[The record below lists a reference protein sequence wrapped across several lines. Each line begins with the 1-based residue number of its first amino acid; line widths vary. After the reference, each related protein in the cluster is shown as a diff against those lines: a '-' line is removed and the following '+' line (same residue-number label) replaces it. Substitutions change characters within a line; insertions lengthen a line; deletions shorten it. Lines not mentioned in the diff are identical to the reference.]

1 MLTFSDED
9 LSSTQTSTDLASPL
23 KIDFSDEDDADY
35 LYSTSNPRRSKRN
48 LKNLKNQKLKFE
60 EPALHPT
67 RRRHA
72 SAAPRG
78 VTRYRDNF
86 EIFGGQIC

>member
-1 MLTFSDED
+1 MNKTNEQLKLMLANTEA
-9 LSSTQTSTDLASPL
+9 L
-23 KIDFSDEDDADY
+23 IDFSDEDDADY

-72 SAAPRG
+72 SAAKG
-78 VTRYRDNF
+78 NVLKSLLKKCVIWDAQALMITL
-86 EIFGGQIC
+86 